1 MEYEIIGPKRFI
13 AGAVCPQCKA
23 ADKTVTYAIKRFVD
37 IAEGGQREVLDEVMS
52 CVSCSFEQLKGDL
65 PVVSKTDASKKN
77 QLDQLDV
84 MPLRIVDAAKGPK
97 KGGD

>member
-37 IAEGGQREVLDEVMS
+37 VDEGEQREVMDEVMS
-52 CVSCSFEQLKGDL
+52 CVNCSYEQLKGDL
-65 PVVSKTDASKKN
+65 PAASKKVE
-77 QLDQLDV
+77 QDQSGV
-84 MPLRIVDAAKGPK
+84 TPLRIVDAAKGPK
-97 KGGD
+97 KGDG